1 MNQRA
6 LTKTPRSARPEAR
19 LDAVLLRHSD
29 VLAARRSV
37 LAVAPDVEL
46 FELLESMSN
55 LRIAYAARSRAA
67 DLAFADDF
75 FDVVVADSRRSGGL
89 GARAG
94 TRELARVLRPGG
106 RLIIAAAGACAPQLR
121 RRLAC
126 AGFLVALAA
135 ADERCEVL
143 VGVAGEFSG
152 ARAKR

>member
-6 LTKTPRSARPEAR
+6 LTQTPRSARP
-19 LDAVLLRHSD
+19 
-29 VLAARRSV
+29 RRGWTLFCSSTRTSWPRGGSV

-46 FELLESMSN
+46 FELLESISN

-89 GARAG
+89 GERAG

-126 AGFLVALAA
+126 AGFLVSSAA
-135 ADERCEVL
+135 ADERCEVF

-152 ARAKR
+152 AKR